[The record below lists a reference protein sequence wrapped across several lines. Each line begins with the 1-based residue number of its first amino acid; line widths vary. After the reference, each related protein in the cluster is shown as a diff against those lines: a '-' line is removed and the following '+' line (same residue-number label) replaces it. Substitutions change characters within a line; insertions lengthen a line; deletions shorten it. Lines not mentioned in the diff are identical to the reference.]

1 MKQVT
6 INTYQYDELSDE
18 AKETAREWYAQCI
31 DIDGWSEHIV
41 KDDAPEVGLKI
52 TAFDTDHYCK
62 GGFIG
67 SPQETADLILEN
79 HGESCDTFKTAE
91 SFLRD
96 IAPYQLVIDEY
107 QEGDEDAR
115 EDAEEKIEEA
125 EQEFLQS
132 LLEDYRIMPRQEYEY
147 QFSEESI
154 AENIRINEYEFT
166 EDGKRFV
173 VKREAVNV

>member
-6 INTYQYDELSDE
+6 INTYQYDELTEE
-18 AKETAREWYAQCI
+18 AKEAAREWFAQCI
-31 DIDGWSEHIV
+31 DIDDWSEHLV

-67 SPQETADLILEN
+67 SPTETADLIIEN
-79 HGESCDTFKTAE
+79 HGESCETYKTAK
-91 SFLRD
+91 SFLD
-96 IAPYQLVIDEY
+96 DMDLLVETGGEDV
-107 QEGDEDAR
+107 DAR
-115 EDAEEKIEEA
+115 DEVKEKIEER
-125 EQEFLQS
+125 EEEFLQS
-132 LLEDYRIMPRQEYEY
+132 LLEDYRIMLRNEYEY
-147 QFSEESI
+147 YFSEESI
-154 AENIRINEYEFT
+154 CDTIRINEYEFT